1 MTSVGEQGAKTWHF
15 VGIGGIGMSAIARIL
30 LARGQCVSGSDVKE
44 TPLIARLRE
53 EGAGVT
59 IGHDAA
65 NVDRAHTVIV
75 SSAIDRRNPEYA
87 AAQRRNL
94 PLLHRGEM
102 LAELLRNRSGIAIC
116 GTHGKTTTTAMI
128 AAVLRAGEV
137 DASLVLG
144 GIDGALGTNAW
155 DGRSPWFVTEA
166 DESDG
171 SFALLDPK
179 IAILTNI
186 ENDHL
191 QSDDELPQLVRAFEE
206 FLRKLPEDGCAIV
219 GVDDPLAASLVERER
234 RARTVTFGLG
244 PRADV
249 RASNVRSQG
258 LGMSF
263 DVIAGDVCLGTVE
276 LNVPG
281 AINVQNALA
290 AVAAAREVEVP
301 FVRIAEGLNAFRGV
315 RRRFD
320 ILVRTDRMVL
330 VDDYAH
336 HPTAVRATIAA
347 ARQYH
352 RGPVVVAFQPH
363 RYTRTAYLA
372 REFADALKGA
382 DRVFLAPV
390 YAASEPPIPGVS
402 ERSIGEPLAALG
414 TRVTYV
420 SRVDDLEERLLEE
433 APRGA
438 LVLMLGA
445 GNITDV
451 AARLAQRSNEADVK
465 VS

>member
-1 MTSVGEQGAKTWHF
+1 MSNASEAGAKTWHF

-30 LARGQCVSGSDVKE
+30 LARGQRVSGSDLKE
-44 TPLIARLRE
+44 TALIAELRE
-53 EGAGVT
+53 EGADVR

-65 NVDRAHTVIV
+65 NVDAAHTVVV
-75 SSAIDRRNPEYA
+75 SSAIDRRNPEYL
-87 AAQRRNL
+87 AAQRRGI

-102 LAELLRNRSGIAIC
+102 LAELLRNRSGVGVC

-128 AAVLRAGEV
+128 AAVLRAAGV
-137 DASLVLG
+137 DASLALG
-144 GIDGALGTNAW
+144 GIDGALGTNAY
-155 DGRSPWFVTEA
+155 DGRSAWFVTEA

-179 IAILTNI
+179 IAIVTNI

-206 FLRKLPEDGCAIV
+206 FLRKLPKDGCAIV
-219 GVDDPLAASLVERER
+219 GVDNPLAASLLERER
-234 RARTVTFGLG
+234 RARTVTFGFG

-249 RASNVRSQG
+249 RASNVHAQG
-258 LGMSF
+258 LGTSF
-263 DVIAGDVCLGTVE
+263 DAIAGEVCLGTIE

-281 AINVQNALA
+281 TINVQNALA
-290 AVAAAREVEVP
+290 AIAAARELEVP

-320 ILVRTDRMVL
+320 ILVRSDRMVL

-352 RGPVVVAFQPH
+352 RGPVIVAFQPH
-363 RYTRTAYLA
+363 RYSRTAYLA
-372 REFADALKGA
+372 RDFADALKGA
-382 DRVFLAPV
+382 DRVYLAPV
-390 YAASEPPIPGVS
+390 YAASEPPIPGIS
-402 ERSIGEPLAALG
+402 ERSIGEPLAAAG
-414 TRVTYV
+414 SPVTYV
-420 SRVDDLEERLLEE
+420 SRVDELEEVLLRDV
-433 APRGA
+433 PRGA

-451 AARLAQRSNEADVK
+451 AARLARRANAADVK
-465 VS
+465 V

>member
-1 MTSVGEQGAKTWHF
+1 VTSGGEQGAKTWHF

-30 LARGQCVSGSDVKE
+30 LARGQCVSGSDLKE
-44 TPLIARLRE
+44 TALITRLRE
-53 EGAGVT
+53 EGAQIT

-65 NVDRAHTVIV
+65 NIQRAHTVVV
-75 SSAIDRRNPEYA
+75 SSAIDRRNPEYI
-87 AAQRRNL
+87 AAQRRSI

-116 GTHGKTTTTAMI
+116 GTHGKTTTTAMV
-128 AAVLRAGEV
+128 AAVLRAGGV

-144 GIDGALGTNAW
+144 GIDGTLDTNAC
-155 DGRSPWFVTEA
+155 DGRSPYFVTEA

-179 IAILTNI
+179 IAVVTNI

-206 FLRKLPEDGCAIV
+206 FLGKLPERGCAII
-219 GVDDPLAASLVERER
+219 GVDNPLAASLVERVR
-234 RARTVTFGLG
+234 RTRTVTFGFG

-249 RASNVRSQG
+249 RASNVQSQG
-258 LGMSF
+258 LGTSF

-281 AINVQNALA
+281 AINVLNALA
-290 AVAAAREVEVP
+290 AIATARELEVP
-301 FVRIAEGLNAFRGV
+301 FVRIAEGLSAFRGV

-320 ILVRTDRMVL
+320 ILVRSDRMVL

-347 ARQYH
+347 AQQYH
-352 RGPVVVAFQPH
+352 RGPVIVAFQPH
-363 RYTRTAYLA
+363 RYSRTAYLA
-372 REFADALKGA
+372 RDFADALKNA
-382 DRVFLAPV
+382 DRVYLAPV

-420 SRVDDLEERLLEE
+420 SRVDDLEARLLEE
-433 APRGA
+433 VPRGA

-445 GNITDV
+445 GNITEV
-451 AARLAQRSNEADVK
+451 AARLAQRANEADVK

>member
-1 MTSVGEQGAKTWHF
+1 VTKTWHF

-30 LARGQCVSGSDVKE
+30 LARGQHVSGSDVKE

-53 EGAGVT
+53 EGAEVA
-59 IGHDAA
+59 IGHDSN
-65 NVDRAHTVIV
+65 NVEHAHTVIV
-75 SSAIDRRNPEYA
+75 SSAIDRRNPEYL
-87 AAQRRNL
+87 AAQRRDI

-102 LAELLRNRSGIAIC
+102 LAELIRDRHGIAIC

-128 AAVLRAGEV
+128 ASVLRACDV

-144 GIDGALGTNAW
+144 GIDGSTNTNAH

-171 SFALLDPK
+171 SFALLDPR
-179 IAILTNI
+179 IAIVNNI

-206 FLRKLPEDGCAIV
+206 FLGKLPGDGCAII

-234 RARTVTFGLG
+234 RTRTVTFGFG

-249 RASNVRSQG
+249 RATNVASQG

-263 DVIAGDVCLGTVE
+263 DVIAGNVCLGTVE

-281 AINVQNALA
+281 AINVMNALA
-290 AVAAAREVEVP
+290 AIATARELELP
-301 FVRIAEGLNAFRGV
+301 FVQIVEGLRAFRGV

-320 ILVRTDRMVL
+320 ILLRSDRMVL

-363 RYTRTAYLA
+363 RYSRTAYLA
-372 REFADALKGA
+372 RDFADALKGA
-382 DRVFLAPV
+382 DRVYLAPV
-390 YAASEPPIPGVS
+390 YAASEIPIPGVS
-402 ERSIGEPLAALG
+402 ERSIGEPLAAAG
-414 TRVTYV
+414 TPVTYV
-420 SRVDDLEERLLEE
+420 SRVDELEERLFDE
-433 APRGA
+433 APKGA

-451 AARLAQRSNEADVK
+451 ASRLASRANVPA
-465 VS
+465 